1 MKPLTLA
8 ELPSPAD
15 FERLRPALREAVL
28 AHKAARRLALGD
40 RVMLLFED
48 RETVRWQVLEMCR
61 VEGLRSPEAIQH
73 ELDTY
78 NELVPGEGE
87 LSATLFIEIT
97 DADEIR
103 PELDRL
109 VGLDEA
115 LSLHIG
121 AHALMARF
129 DEKQMEEDRISAVHY
144 VQVAVPPEAAAEL
157 ANPEV
162 PAAFV
167 VDHANYQARAELT
180 GEIRHQLIRDLS
192 GGRTELV
199 PVGDFTRASSDD
211 PDEILETR
219 GPVRLVRPARPRA
232 PGHLIVEPT
241 RPAPPFPD
249 APDELVAALFS
260 LAQEAAR
267 QIEAKHGACRISA
280 DATAPLRLDLYA
292 PKREG

>member
-8 ELPSPAD
+8 ELPSPAG
-15 FERLRPALREAVL
+15 FEQLRPALREAIL
-28 AHKAARRLALGD
+28 AHKAARRLPVGD

-78 NELVPGEGE
+78 NELVPAEGE

-97 DADEIR
+97 DPGKVR

-121 AHALMARF
+121 PHRLKARF

-157 ANPEV
+157 AKPEV

-167 VDHANYQARAELT
+167 VDHPNYRARAELS
-180 GEIRHQLIRDLS
+180 GEIRDQLVRDLA
-192 GGRTELV
+192 GGRGELV
-199 PVGDFTRASSDD
+199 PAGDSARASTGD

-219 GPVRLVRPARPRA
+219 GSVRLVRPARPQA

-241 RPAPPFPD
+241 QPAPPFKD
-249 APDELVAALFS
+249 APAELVAALFS
-260 LAQEAAR
+260 LAQEVAR
-267 QIEAKHGACRISA
+267 RVEAQHGACRITL

-292 PKREG
+292 PK